1 MAKKSDLGPV
11 MPASKGERPEVGRGP
26 GTFRSQ
32 DGYATAYR
40 TLNPNTDHVSAG
52 IGGPR
57 GGATS
62 TKGAIAA
69 PKTPGSYGK
78 NS

>member
-11 MPASKGERPEVGRGP
+11 MPAAKRERPEIGAGP
-26 GTFRSQ
+26 GSYKSQ

-40 TLNPNTDHVSAG
+40 TMNPNTDAMARL
-52 IGGPR
+52 IGGPK
-57 GGATS
+57 GGVTS